1 MANDQHETA
10 TGLNVARYF
19 VEHRHISWVLF
30 VGVLAWG
37 VGAYQSMPKR
47 KDPDIPVRQVAVATP
62 WPGQSAE
69 RVEQLVT
76 RKIEE
81 KLAQNV
87 KVSEI
92 KSRSRAGLSVV
103 YAEVDERVTDTAK
116 EFDDIKIK
124 LDSLTDLPQGA
135 GPVQYIKEFGETS
148 ALMLT
153 VASPRADGTQLELLA
168 KAVEEKIDPLSVNIV
183 LCGTGALDHS
193 FLREAAELMSSQIR
207 AQFQITPMLADGNGF
222 VLITGIPARADL
234 PRAIAR
240 LWDGLPQRADLHP
253 DVWEPIVIAPGARV
267 RDALRENAG
276 AKYSYRE
283 LDDFTERIERAV
295 RGTPEVSRVTRVG
308 LLEEQVELLYSQD
321 RIAGYGIVPG
331 AIPATLE
338 KRNTTIPAGTL
349 NTGGRNIELEQTNE
363 FRTLKDIDRT
373 AIGQAGNGT
382 LLYLRDLGIARR
394 GYQHPARFL
403 SFYTHRD
410 AGGWRRGRAVT
421 VSVEMRKSDQI
432 ERFGAAVGTRID
444 EVGRALPA
452 DLVIGVT
459 SDQRRQVREK
469 IGLFNQSLLEAIAL
483 VILVSLI
490 GFWEWRS
497 ALLMAISI
505 PVTLAMTFGF
515 MQLLGLDIQ
524 QMSIAS
530 LIIALGL
537 LVDDPVVAG
546 DAIKRELAQGKSRLV
561 AAWLG
566 PTKLSKAILYATI
579 TNIAAYLPFLLL
591 TGDVGRYIYSLPVTI
606 ACSLVASRLVSM
618 TFVPLLAFYLLRAK
632 AEPSVNARRQ
642 SGFGRW
648 YSRTVGFAIDHR
660 GKVLA
665 GFSILLVFGGF
676 FATHLHDQFFP
687 RENFYIAYVD
697 IRLAEDAPL
706 AATEQAVREAQ
717 MVVEEEA
724 AKHDRGK
731 ERMLAS
737 MTSFI
742 GAGGPRFWF
751 SVPPEAPS
759 PNYAQLLLQFTH
771 SDDTNALVAPLQAA
785 LSARVPGAR
794 IDVRTVETGPPTLIP
809 ISIRVLG
816 EDAGVLRSQAEKL
829 KTILKSSPLAI
840 NIRDDWG
847 NDALRAHIDVDQDQ
861 ASLAGLSSQDIAIS
875 SYSAV
880 SGIPVGVMREGR
892 KNIPIVQLMNYGQ
905 RDTATALNRLY
916 IYSGQVP
923 QNIMLGQ
930 VAKLVYTPEPIEIHR
945 VNQYRAI
952 TVSALPKPGHVAS
965 EATDPLLPALRKFEA
980 GLPEGYRMEIVGE
993 LKEQIKGQ
1001 RQSLTV
1007 VLASVIAIYLALV
1020 FQFRNAIK
1028 PLIVFAGIPFGAV
1041 GALASVWLMRMPLG
1055 FLVTLGITSL
1065 IGVIVSH
1072 VIVLFDF
1079 IEERHDEGEN
1089 LRDSLIDAG
1098 ILRIRP
1104 VLITVA
1110 ATVLALFPLALHG
1123 GPLWEALCYAQI
1135 GGLSLATLVTLFIV
1149 PVIYSIFVL
1158 DLKVIKWREG

>member
-10 TGLNVARYF
+10 TDLNVARYF

-37 VGAYQSMPKR
+37 VGAYEAMPKR

-81 KLAQNV
+81 KLAQNI

-103 YAEVDERVTDTAK
+103 YAEVDDRVIDTAK

-193 FLREAAELMSSQIR
+193 FLREAAELMSRQIR
-207 AQFQITPMLADGNGF
+207 AQFHITPMLADGNGF

-331 AIPATLE
+331 AIPAMLE

-349 NTGGRNIELEQTNE
+349 NTGGRSIELEQTNE
-363 FRTLKDIDRT
+363 FRTLKDIDYT

-410 AGGWRRGRAVT
+410 AGGWHRGRAVT
-421 VSVEMRKSDQI
+421 VSVEMRKTDQI
-432 ERFGAAVGTRID
+432 ERFGAAVGARID
-444 EVGRALPA
+444 EVRRALPA

-706 AATEQAVREAQ
+706 AATEQAVREA
-717 MVVEEEA
+717 
-724 AKHDRGK
+724 
-731 ERMLAS
+731 
-737 MTSFI
+737 
-742 GAGGPRFWF
+742 
-751 SVPPEAPS
+751 
-759 PNYAQLLLQFTH
+759 
-771 SDDTNALVAPLQAA
+771 
-785 LSARVPGAR
+785 
-794 IDVRTVETGPPTLIP
+794 
-809 ISIRVLG
+809 
-816 EDAGVLRSQAEKL
+816 
-829 KTILKSSPLAI
+829 
-840 NIRDDWG
+840 
-847 NDALRAHIDVDQDQ
+847 
-861 ASLAGLSSQDIAIS
+861 
-875 SYSAV
+875 
-880 SGIPVGVMREGR
+880 
-892 KNIPIVQLMNYGQ
+892 
-905 RDTATALNRLY
+905 
-916 IYSGQVP
+916 
-923 QNIMLGQ
+923 
-930 VAKLVYTPEPIEIHR
+930 
-945 VNQYRAI
+945 
-952 TVSALPKPGHVAS
+952 
-965 EATDPLLPALRKFEA
+965 
-980 GLPEGYRMEIVGE
+980 
-993 LKEQIKGQ
+993 
-1001 RQSLTV
+1001 
-1007 VLASVIAIYLALV
+1007 
-1020 FQFRNAIK
+1020 
-1028 PLIVFAGIPFGAV
+1028 
-1041 GALASVWLMRMPLG
+1041 
-1055 FLVTLGITSL
+1055 
-1065 IGVIVSH
+1065 
-1072 VIVLFDF
+1072 
-1079 IEERHDEGEN
+1079 
-1089 LRDSLIDAG
+1089 
-1098 ILRIRP
+1098 
-1104 VLITVA
+1104 
-1110 ATVLALFPLALHG
+1110 
-1123 GPLWEALCYAQI
+1123 
-1135 GGLSLATLVTLFIV
+1135 
-1149 PVIYSIFVL
+1149 
-1158 DLKVIKWREG
+1158 

>member
-30 VGVLAWG
+30 VGVLALG
-37 VGAYQSMPKR
+37 VGAYQAMPKR

-81 KLAQNV
+81 KLAQNI

-207 AQFQITPMLADGNGF
+207 AQFRITPMLADGNGF
-222 VLITGIPARADL
+222 VLITGIPAGVLKGRADL

-253 DVWEPIVIAPGARV
+253 DVWDPIVIAPGARV

-349 NTGGRNIELEQTNE
+349 NTGGRSIELEQTNE
-363 FRTLKDIDRT
+363 FRTLKDIDYT

-421 VSVEMRKSDQI
+421 VSVEMRKTDQI
-432 ERFGAAVGTRID
+432 ERFGAAVDARID
-444 EVGRALPA
+444 EVRRALPA

-497 ALLMAISI
+497 ALVMAISI

-546 DAIKRELAQGKSRLV
+546 DAIKRELAQGKSRSV

-591 TGDVGRYIYSLPVTI
+591 KGDVGRYIYSLPVTI

-618 TFVPLLAFYLLRAK
+618 TFVPLLAYYLLRPNE
-632 AEPSVNARRQ
+632 EPSIDARRE

-676 FATHLHDQFFP
+676 FATRLHDQFFP

-717 MVVEEEA
+717 TVVEEET
-724 AKHDRGK
+724 AKRDREG
-731 ERMLAS
+731 ETVLAS

-742 GAGGPRFWF
+742 GAGGP
-751 SVPPEAPS
+751 
-759 PNYAQLLLQFTH
+759 
-771 SDDTNALVAPLQAA
+771 
-785 LSARVPGAR
+785 
-794 IDVRTVETGPPTLIP
+794 
-809 ISIRVLG
+809 
-816 EDAGVLRSQAEKL
+816 
-829 KTILKSSPLAI
+829 
-840 NIRDDWG
+840 
-847 NDALRAHIDVDQDQ
+847 
-861 ASLAGLSSQDIAIS
+861 
-875 SYSAV
+875 
-880 SGIPVGVMREGR
+880 
-892 KNIPIVQLMNYGQ
+892 
-905 RDTATALNRLY
+905 
-916 IYSGQVP
+916 
-923 QNIMLGQ
+923 
-930 VAKLVYTPEPIEIHR
+930 
-945 VNQYRAI
+945 
-952 TVSALPKPGHVAS
+952 
-965 EATDPLLPALRKFEA
+965 
-980 GLPEGYRMEIVGE
+980 
-993 LKEQIKGQ
+993 
-1001 RQSLTV
+1001 
-1007 VLASVIAIYLALV
+1007 
-1020 FQFRNAIK
+1020 
-1028 PLIVFAGIPFGAV
+1028 
-1041 GALASVWLMRMPLG
+1041 
-1055 FLVTLGITSL
+1055 
-1065 IGVIVSH
+1065 
-1072 VIVLFDF
+1072 
-1079 IEERHDEGEN
+1079 
-1089 LRDSLIDAG
+1089 
-1098 ILRIRP
+1098 
-1104 VLITVA
+1104 
-1110 ATVLALFPLALHG
+1110 
-1123 GPLWEALCYAQI
+1123 
-1135 GGLSLATLVTLFIV
+1135 
-1149 PVIYSIFVL
+1149 
-1158 DLKVIKWREG
+1158 